1 MLLKRKDN
9 PVLKVSPDHQRVTG
23 HQLSS
28 KNEKARTF
36 VRALLPLTPERLY
49 YTS

>member
-1 MLLKRKDN
+1 MLFLVFLI
-9 PVLKVSPDHQRVTG
+9 PISE
-23 HQLSS
+23 S
-28 KNEKARTF
+28 EKARTF